1 FASLIVGQ
9 ARDQGLLPKTFPY
22 ADAQKLFT
30 KAAQKYNW
38 KDQRLPLSES
48 AFRATLSPRSMV
60 ETRKGT
66 GGPQPAE
73 VKRMLAEAG
82 KRLRAD
88 ESWMSERRQQLS
100 KADVALDKAFAK
112 LLPASR

>member
-1 FASLIVGQ
+1 
-9 ARDQGLLPKTFPY
+9 LLPKAFPY

-30 KAAQKYNW
+30 QAAQKYGW
-38 KDQRLPLSES
+38 KEQRLPLSES
-48 AFRATLSPRSMV
+48 AFRATLSPRTMV

-73 VKRMLAEAG
+73 VRRMLGEAG
-82 KRLRAD
+82 KRLQAD
-88 ESWMSERRQQLS
+88 ERWMSERRQHLID
-100 KADVALDKAFAK
+100 ADQALDKAFAR

>member
-1 FASLIVGQ
+1 M
-9 ARDQGLLPKTFPY
+9 
-22 ADAQKLFT
+22 
-30 KAAQKYNW
+30 
-38 KDQRLPLSES
+38 SES
-48 AFRATLSPRSMV
+48 ALRATLSPRTMV

-82 KRLRAD
+82 KRLQAD
-88 ESWMSERRQQLS
+88 KSWMGERRQQLI
-100 KADVALDKAFAK
+100 KADEALDKAFAK